1 MNPTIKQLL
10 TPVLSAATFC
20 VDRSTLL
27 QKLLRVFPVERKI
40 AIVKRLSRLSSEQT
54 IADCKGIRFDVNF
67 KDMLQRL
74 IYFNAFDIRS
84 LNNVLSYVEPGM
96 RCLDIGAN
104 VGFYSLHLAK
114 RVGKAGSVH
123 AVEADPAIYNSFLR
137 NCALNSFGSAIRT
150 HNVAMSNCVGKLQ
163 FYTHDGNNWGAGSLT
178 QFAHIQGKTI
188 EVPAISL
195 DHFMEEHSVEHFDFV
210 KIDIEAN
217 EFELLE
223 GAKNTL
229 NDKRLHKIY
238 IEFNGILLAQKGRS
252 FKDFIAL
259 FADHG
264 YHPFGHHLEI
274 IQEIQRGKIDPTQ
287 ICIDFLFA
295 PYQASFSS

>member
-20 VDRSTLL
+20 VDRSALL
-27 QKLLRVFPVERKI
+27 QKLLRTLPVERKI
-40 AIVKRLSRLSSEQT
+40 AIVKRLTRLSSKQT
-54 IADCKGIRFDVNF
+54 VAECNGIRFDVNF

-74 IYFNAFDIRS
+74 IYFNAFDMRS

-114 RVGKAGSVH
+114 KVGKTGFVH
-123 AVEADPAIYNSFLR
+123 GIEADPVIYNSFLR
-137 NCALNSFGSAIRT
+137 NCGLNSFASTIRT
-150 HNVAMSNCVGKLQ
+150 HNVAISNCVGQLQ

-188 EVPAISL
+188 EVPAITL
-195 DHFMEEHSVEHFDFV
+195 DHFMEEHSVEYFDFV

-229 NDKRLHKIY
+229 NEKRLHKIY
-238 IEFNGILLAQKGRS
+238 IEFNGILLAQKSRS
-252 FKDFIAL
+252 FKEFVAL

-264 YHPFGHHLEI
+264 YHPIGHHLDLVEAI
-274 IQEIQRGKIDPTQ
+274 ERGKIDPTQ
-287 ICIDFLFA
+287 ICTDFLFA
-295 PYQASFSS
+295 PHQALSSS